1 MLRRARRDATARR
14 AAKVRRLT
22 KANCPRLPST
32 LEAIMS
38 CHIHDVAPGFV
49 EGMMPIA
56 DVPPG
61 FEAIAARRRAE
72 ELAKNGN
79 PKKAKKVD
87 YIEEF
92 DWVREVRVSPNDVQ

>member
-1 MLRRARRDATARR
+1 M
-14 AAKVRRLT
+14 
-22 KANCPRLPST
+22 
-32 LEAIMS
+32 EAGTS
-38 CHIHDVAPGFV
+38 HHIHDVGPGFI

-72 ELAKNGN
+72 ELAKNDKL
-79 PKKAKKVD
+79 KKAKKVD

-92 DWVREVRVSPNDVQ
+92 DWVREVRVSLQ